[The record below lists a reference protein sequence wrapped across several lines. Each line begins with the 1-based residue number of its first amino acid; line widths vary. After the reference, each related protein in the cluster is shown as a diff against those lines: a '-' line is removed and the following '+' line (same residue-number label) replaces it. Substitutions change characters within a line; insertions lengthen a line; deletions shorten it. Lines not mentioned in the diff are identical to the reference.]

1 MDRKAIREYGLIL
14 ADELDIVADEGLF
27 DTDTHDILINISQ
40 NRVLLRLGA
49 AIPKRFRTAK
59 LLNITVDKRVYSIA
73 TDLVITD
80 FLTFQSIL
88 HNVTGKRATPL
99 IEIDPEDEWRYED
112 MDELSYWGYED
123 KDNIFIGPTATSTVA
138 ERLKSYYFAELED
151 MDADDDEP
159 DMPIVCRPLISI
171 DVLKQFTLADEG
183 SLTKVD
189 LYFEQ
194 ELDRIVSA
202 LGMKSNFAAA
212 GQKPSVREVL
222 ASRDA

>member
-1 MDRKAIREYGLIL
+1 MDREAIREYGLIL

-49 AIPKRFRTAK
+49 ALPKRFRTAK
-59 LLNITVDKRVYSIA
+59 LIDITVDVRVYSIVD
-73 TDLVITD
+73 DLAITD

-88 HNVTGKRATPL
+88 HNVSGKRATPL
-99 IEIDPEDEWRYED
+99 LEIDPEDEWRYED
-112 MDELSYWGYED
+112 MDPLSYWGYED
-123 KDNIFIGPTATSTVA
+123 KDNIFIGPTATATVA
-138 ERLKSYYFAELED
+138 ERLKSYYFAELAD
-151 MDADDDEP
+151 MDADDAEP
-159 DMPIVCRPLISI
+159 AMPIVCRPLISI

-183 SLTKVD
+183 SLAKVND
-189 LYFEQ
+189 YFDQ
-194 ELDRIVSA
+194 ELDNIVKT
-202 LGMKSNFAAA
+202 LGMKSNFAEA